1 MNSQQ
6 VLLNELSCLNL
17 SKEDLTTLIEG
28 YKKVELKKGDYLVK
42 AGGIVEGYYLV
53 IEGFFRSY
61 VIDYEGNEVTTN
73 FYGKDE
79 LILEESSFFMQVPT
93 KEYIQ
98 ATEDCQLWMKDFE
111 TFNDHFNQFEQY
123 RDWGRA
129 HLVRNFFA
137 LKQRT
142 LSMITDHASDRY
154 KELLENRPEIFQKAS
169 LKHIASF
176 LGVTDTSLSRI
187 RKEMV
192 KK

>member
-1 MNSQQ
+1 MNKQQ
-6 VLLNELSCLNL
+6 VLLNELADLEV
-17 SKEDLTTLIEG
+17 SKEQLEILITG
-28 YKKVELKKGDYLVK
+28 YKKVHLKKGEYLVK
-42 AGGIVEGYYLV
+42 AGNVVEGYYF
-53 IEGFFRSY
+53 IISGFLRSF

-73 FYGKDE
+73 FYGKDD

-98 ATEDCQLWMKDFE
+98 ATEDCELWMKDFE
-111 TFNDHFNQFEQY
+111 TFNNHFNEYEQY

-142 LSMITDHASDRY
+142 LSVITDQASDRY
-154 KELLENRPEIFQKAS
+154 VELLENRPEIFQKAS

-176 LGVTDTSLSRI
+176 LGITDTSLSRI
-187 RKEMV
+187 RKEMA